1 MARLC
6 LYGKTPPDCL
16 MYVMQEG
23 KPVCLSSEQEVVVD
37 VAEGEAAT
45 IFREKP
51 LSPRGKALAALG
63 IFLTAPIQAALQQ
76 DTFWEDK
83 IPYDIQVTL
92 TPRKDTACTIGVTK
106 PAGKYQPPRVTVSGD
121 GVVEVQV
128 TCKPCPQILNQAW
141 FVYLSRLLGM
151 AAWGWVLMGVLLWAG
166 LKNGFYL
173 GAGVAG
179 AVSLGILGVCLYAW
193 KKGDRVRK
201 DSLLA
206 LEKIP
211 PQNLSQ

>member
-6 LYGKTPPDCL
+6 LYGKTPSHCL
-16 MYVMQEG
+16 LYVMEGG
-23 KPVCLSSEQEVVVD
+23 KPRYLSEQEVVVD
-37 VAEGEAAT
+37 VAEGDAVT
-45 IFREKP
+45 ICREKP
-51 LSPRGKALAALG
+51 MSPRGKALAALG

-76 DTFWEDK
+76 DTPWEDK

-121 GVVEVQV
+121 GVEAVQV
-128 TCKPCPQILNQAW
+128 TCKPCPEILHQAF
-141 FVYLSRLLGM
+141 FVYFCRLLGM
-151 AAWGWVLMGVLLWAG
+151 AAWGWVLMGLLLWAG
-166 LKNGFYL
+166 LQNGSTL
-173 GAGVAG
+173 GSVVAG

-193 KKGDRVRK
+193 KKGSRVRK

-211 PQNLSQ
+211 PA

>member
-1 MARLC
+1 M
-6 LYGKTPPDCL
+6 P
-16 MYVMQEG
+16 G
-23 KPVCLSSEQEVVVD
+23 KPM
-37 VAEGEAAT
+37 
-45 IFREKP
+45 
-51 LSPRGKALAALG
+51 SPRGKALAALG

-76 DTFWEDK
+76 DTPWEDK

-121 GVVEVQV
+121 GVEAVQV
-128 TCKPCPQILNQAW
+128 TCKPCPEILHQAF
-141 FVYLSRLLGM
+141 FVYLCRLLGM
-151 AAWGWVLMGVLLWAG
+151 AAWGWVLMGLLLWAG
-166 LKNGFYL
+166 LQNGSTL
-173 GAGVAG
+173 GSVVAG

-193 KKGDRVRK
+193 KKGSRVRK

-211 PQNLSQ
+211 PA